1 MQGGH
6 PETFYVGRKYKL
18 RMMENGREVT
28 YFDCRVLTVEMP
40 VVKYD
45 HAGSSRVDRQ
55 CQLARIYQRRANRLG
70 AAKLGAHG
78 ARKPV
83 QRVAGQPLPQARPK
97 PE

>member
-45 HAGSSRVDRQ
+45 HAGIREWIVNVSSPAFISAE
-55 CQLARIYQRRANRLG
+55 LIA
-70 AAKLGAHG
+70 
-78 ARKPV
+78 
-83 QRVAGQPLPQARPK
+83 
-97 PE
+97 